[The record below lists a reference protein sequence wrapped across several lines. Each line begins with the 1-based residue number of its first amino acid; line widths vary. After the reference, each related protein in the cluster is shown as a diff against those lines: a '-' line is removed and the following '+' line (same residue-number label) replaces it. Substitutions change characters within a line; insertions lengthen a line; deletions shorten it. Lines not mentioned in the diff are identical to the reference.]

1 MEKEIVLI
9 YGAGK
14 LGTFLCRLANIAK
27 VMEVHIVDSSSEK
40 WGKIVE
46 GYVVESPREIYKYKN
61 DKYCIA
67 VANED
72 FKQQILRGLIDEYE
86 FIQDNEFELN
96 DLEMRLFESIF
107 DYSAIKVKEWDE
119 DINKRRI
126 VFSSIKGL
134 GLGGIEA
141 WIKDVTLQLR
151 HEKFENIAVL
161 TAMGGYHICKDMTFW
176 EEEMDFDIVSMDKI
190 EIWENIYK
198 YLSKHLPCVVITE
211 KLNETFIVAVLLKK
225 YFPDSIRIITVC
237 HAGLKEA
244 VQSYAKY
251 DKWIDAYVGV
261 SEDIREILQDLK
273 INKEKIYKMQIP
285 FACDERLNREYVKDN
300 SRPIMIGYAGRVT
313 YKQKRIDLM
322 MKLVLELEKRSIDYV
337 MNVAGNGD
345 ALEDLKEFTKNNN
358 LSKKIIFSKRIDR
371 DKISVFWKQQDI
383 CINLADYEGRSIS
396 ITEAMGN
403 GAVPIV
409 TDTSGVKED
418 ISNNVN
424 GYIVSLGDY
433 QEMADKIEYLYYH
446 REKIKKM
453 GHMAHDVVYPKSQ
466 MKQHIVFW
474 KMLLLEKIW
483 N

>member
-1 MEKEIVLI
+1 
-9 YGAGK
+9 
-14 LGTFLCRLANIAK
+14 
-27 VMEVHIVDSSSEK
+27 
-40 WGKIVE
+40 
-46 GYVVESPREIYKYKN
+46 
-61 DKYCIA
+61 
-67 VANED
+67 
-72 FKQQILRGLIDEYE
+72 
-86 FIQDNEFELN
+86 
-96 DLEMRLFESIF
+96 
-107 DYSAIKVKEWDE
+107 
-119 DINKRRI
+119 
-126 VFSSIKGL
+126 
-134 GLGGIEA
+134 
-141 WIKDVTLQLR
+141 
-151 HEKFENIAVL
+151 
-161 TAMGGYHICKDMTFW
+161 
-176 EEEMDFDIVSMDKI
+176 
-190 EIWENIYK
+190 
-198 YLSKHLPCVVITE
+198 
-211 KLNETFIVAVLLKK
+211 
-225 YFPDSIRIITVC
+225 
-237 HAGLKEA
+237 
-244 VQSYAKY
+244 
-251 DKWIDAYVGV
+251 
-261 SEDIREILQDLK
+261 
-273 INKEKIYKMQIP
+273 
-285 FACDERLNREYVKDN
+285 
-300 SRPIMIGYAGRVT
+300 
-313 YKQKRIDLM
+313 
-322 MKLVLELEKRSIDYV
+322 